1 MAGQQQFHLLSSLI
15 IALALVPCA
24 FGQTPQPGASQ
35 QSFTPGR
42 RPALNGESANAP
54 ELENARRAIE
64 ALTPEQRKRFQEN
77 FLRWVNLSPEE
88 KKLLREREEWRREM
102 MTEEV
107 ERAIKQSGL
116 NLDPAR
122 REAFVKRYTEE
133 RRAIEMQLRKDVEER
148 RRPLVQAL
156 VAKLRQEFSSNP
168 QATPTPATT
177 ATPAASQ

>member
-1 MAGQQQFHLLSSLI
+1 MAGQQQFHLLSSLL
-15 IALALVPCA
+15 IALALGASAVA
-24 FGQTPQPGASQ
+24 QTPQPGAGQ
-35 QSFTPGR
+35 QISTPAGH
-42 RPALNGESANAP
+42 RPALTGESPNAP

-102 MTEEV
+102 MTAEV

-116 NLDPAR
+116 TLDPAQ

-133 RRAIEMQLRKDVEER
+133 RRAIEMQLRKDMEER

-156 VAKLRQEFSSNP
+156 VAKLRQEFSTNP
-168 QATPTPATT
+168 PTTAAP
-177 ATPAASQ
+177 ATPASTQ